1 MKVKNIALS
10 FSLALL
16 LSACGGGGEAG
27 GESSSINI
35 DADQGTTQTTSD
47 LVSSVTQSD
56 TQEDN
61 RPKVIDNSAV
71 ALSMPNLFTG
81 QATNPLEEIDK

>member
-16 LSACGGGGEAG
+16 LSACGGGEAG
-27 GESSSINI
+27 GESSSVNI

-56 TQEDN
+56 TQEDTK
-61 RPKVIDNSAV
+61 PKLIDNSSV
-71 ALSMPNLFTG
+71 ALAMPTITNSSS
-81 QATNPLEEIDK
+81 TNPLEEIDK